1 MEIVRPKVGDLV
13 QVDRSGY
20 VRHEERALP
29 TARGFVG
36 IVVDTYG
43 TWCGVRWCTPV
54 PLTGVASTWST
65 DVPRA
70 SLTILSG
77 A

>member
-13 QVDRSGY
+13 QVNRSGY
-20 VRHEERALP
+20 VRYEEGGLP
-29 TARGFVG
+29 SDRGFIG

-54 PLTGVASTWST
+54 PLTGGASTWST
-65 DVPRA
+65 EVPRT
-70 SLTILSG
+70 SLAVLSG